1 MPEQRNDESKSQA
14 TNLGKSAA
22 TNPVKNSVTGPA
34 KNPGKTDPFKPA
46 QPKIPGLASAAES
59 AGRRA
64 ASGSSGQFVESQRL
78 LFAAAGTF
86 LALVAVGVLIYC
98 GRNVSR
104 KTRVVPMA
112 AAPASA
118 ATPFEK
124 VNRPADLP
132 LGPGIVASTT
142 DLTKAW
148 SAKRFLFRSPFDP
161 DPVPA
166 IVVRLP
172 GGQYWGLSL
181 REPFGTCELGYVTDL
196 AKLQSDYGLHA
207 EHPMVV
213 DPCTQTVYDLAQY
226 APGSP
231 DGALV
236 RGAIVSGGAV
246 RPPLAIEIRVEGKN
260 VRAVR
265 SE

>member
-1 MPEQRNDESKSQA
+1 MPDQKIDESKSQA
-14 TNLGKSAA
+14 NNSGKNTAP
-22 TNPVKNSVTGPA
+22 NPVKSPA
-34 KNPGKTDPFKPA
+34 KSDPFKPA

-59 AGRRA
+59 GDRGTSP
-64 ASGSSGQFVESQRL
+64 ASAGQFAENQKL

-86 LALVAVGVLIYC
+86 LALVAVGVLIYW
-98 GRNVSR
+98 GRSTSR
-104 KTRVVPMA
+104 KTHVLPTP
-112 AAPASA
+112 APAAGA
-118 ATPFEK
+118 AVPVEK
-124 VNRPADLP
+124 ADRPASLP
-132 LGPGIVASTT
+132 MGPGIVASTA

-148 SAKRFLFRSPFDP
+148 SAKRFLFRSAFDP

-181 REPFGTCELGYVTDL
+181 REPFGACELQYVTDL
-196 AKLQSDYGLHA
+196 GKLQTSYGFRA

-213 DPCTQTVYDLAQY
+213 DPCTQTLYDLAQY

-236 RGAIVSGGAV
+236 RGAIVQGGAV